1 MTTANLSVRTRLK
14 SLVLSLPHKEASFSR
29 RGFPSISSPSRE
41 HLETIIHAFID
52 GYNLAVVEPDMREL
66 ARRLNSSIAPEYLGF
81 AYEGTGLY
89 FAVMDLMIPGSARL
103 EAWTHS
109 AGEPHDYIA
118 MVGAGF
124 AISRIPLALHR
135 LESYQKRLDELTA
148 FCLADGYGF
157 HEGYFRWKSFLD
169 GRKPAPAFLNPQN
182 RQLYDSG
189 VARAMWWVYGAD
201 PVAIAAAIS
210 RFDEDRRPEMWA
222 GIGVALSYAS
232 AGPSVP
238 NPSSKLLELSG
249 PYRYDL
255 LSGIPF
261 AAHMRWKGKNPAP
274 WTERACSELLNMS
287 VTETS
292 DLVLSALKSFLD
304 SWQGPA
310 ENRWTQGYLA
320 VRENTKQLLIEKLPV
335 LSRSSAAS

>member
-1 MTTANLSVRTRLK
+1 MSTDHLSVLTRLK

-29 RGFPSISSPSRE
+29 RGFPGMASPSRE
-41 HLETIIHAFID
+41 HLENILHAFID
-52 GYNLAVVEPDMREL
+52 GYNLAVVEPDTKEL
-66 ARRLNSSIAPEYLGF
+66 ARRLNSSIAPEFVGF

-89 FAVMDLMIPGSARL
+89 FALMDLLIPGSARL
-103 EAWTHS
+103 EAFTHS
-109 AGEPHDYIA
+109 AGQPHDYIA

-157 HEGYFRWKSFLD
+157 HEGFFRWKSFVN
-169 GRKPAPAFLNPQN
+169 GRKPAPASLNPQN
-182 RQLYDSG
+182 RRLFDSG

-210 RFDEDRRPEMWA
+210 RFDQDRRPEMWA
-222 GIGVALSYAS
+222 GLGVALSYAS
-232 AGPSVP
+232 AGPNNP
-238 NPSSKLLELSG
+238 NPSEKLLELSG
-249 PYRYDL
+249 PCRYDL

-287 VTETS
+287 VAETS
-292 DLVLSALKSFLD
+292 DLVISALQDFLD
-304 SWQGPA
+304 SWQGPPA
-310 ENRWTQGYLA
+310 DKWTGGYLA
-320 VRENTKQLLIEKLPV
+320 VRENIKQRLMEKLAV
-335 LSRSSAAS
+335 RSRSSAAS

>member
-1 MTTANLSVRTRLK
+1 MGGSKLSVPTRLK

-29 RGFPSISSPSRE
+29 RGFPGIASPSRE

-52 GYNLAVVEPDMREL
+52 GYNLAVVESDTREL
-66 ARRLNSSIAPEYLGF
+66 VRRLDASIAPEYRGF

-89 FAVMDLMIPGSARL
+89 FAVMDLLIPGSKRL
-103 EAWTHS
+103 EAYTHS

-135 LESYQKRLDELTA
+135 LESYQKRLDPLTA

-157 HEGYFRWKSFLD
+157 HEGFFRWKSFVD
-169 GRKPAPAFLNPQN
+169 GRKPAPASLNLQN
-182 RQLYDSG
+182 RRLYDSG
-189 VARAMWWVYGAD
+189 VARAMWWVYGAE
-201 PVAIAAAIS
+201 PTGIAAAIS
-210 RFDEDRRPEMWA
+210 RFDEERRPEMWA
-222 GIGVALSYAS
+222 GVGLALSYAS
-232 AGPSVP
+232 AGPANP

-249 PYRYDL
+249 PCRYDF

-261 AAHMRWKGKNPAP
+261 SAHMRWKGKNPAP

-287 VTETS
+287 VTDAS
-292 DLVLSALKSFLD
+292 DLVMSALKTFLD
-304 SWQGPA
+304 SWQGTEEDKWA
-310 ENRWTQGYLA
+310 GGYLA
-320 VRENTKQLLIEKLPV
+320 VREIIKQRLMEKL
-335 LSRSSAAS
+335 SARSYSSAAS

>member
-1 MTTANLSVRTRLK
+1 MATTNLSLLTRLK

-29 RGFPSISSPSRE
+29 REFPGVNSPSRT
-41 HLETIIHAFID
+41 HLETILHAFVD
-52 GYNLAVVEPDMREL
+52 GYNMSVVESDPKAL
-66 ARRLNSSIAPEYLGF
+66 VRRLNSSIPPEFVGF

-89 FAVMDLMIPGSARL
+89 CALMDLLIPGSARL
-103 EAWTHS
+103 EEC
-109 AGEPHDYIA
+109 EPHDYIA

-124 AISRIPLALHR
+124 AISRVPLALHR
-135 LESYQKRLDELTA
+135 LESYQKRLDELTC

-157 HEGYFRWKSFLD
+157 HEGFFKWKSFVD
-169 GRKPAPAFLNPQN
+169 GRKPAPALLNPQN

-210 RFDEDRRPEMWA
+210 RFDEHRRPEMWA
-222 GIGVALSYAS
+222 GLGVALSYAS
-232 AGPSVP
+232 AGPGNP
-238 NPSSKLLELSG
+238 NPSEKLLELSG
-249 PYRYDL
+249 PYRYHL

-274 WTERACSELLNMS
+274 WTERACSELLHMS
-287 VTETS
+287 VEETS
-292 DLVLSALKSFLD
+292 DLVLNALKSFMS

-310 ENRWTQGYLA
+310 EDKWAHGYLA
-320 VRENTKQLLIEKLPV
+320 VREYLTRTLEER
-335 LSRSSAAS
+335 LSVRSVSTAAS

>member
-1 MTTANLSVRTRLK
+1 MNTDHLSVLTRLK

-29 RGFPSISSPSRE
+29 RGFPGMGSPSRE
-41 HLETIIHAFID
+41 HLETILHAFID
-52 GYNLAVVEPDMREL
+52 GYNLAVVESDTSEL
-66 ARRLNSSIAPEYLGF
+66 ARRLNSSIAPEFVGF

-89 FAVMDLMIPGSARL
+89 FALMDLLIPGSARL
-103 EAWTHS
+103 EAFTHS
-109 AGEPHDYIA
+109 DGTPHDYIA

-124 AISRIPLALHR
+124 AISRMPLALHR

-157 HEGYFRWKSFLD
+157 HEGFFQWKSFVD
-169 GRKPAPAFLNPQN
+169 GRKPAPASLNLQN
-182 RQLYDSG
+182 RRLYDSG

-201 PVAIAAAIS
+201 PVSIATAIS
-210 RFDEDRRPEMWA
+210 RFDEERRPEMWA

-232 AGPSVP
+232 AGPANP

-287 VTETS
+287 VAEAS
-292 DLVLSALKSFLD
+292 DLVLGALNAFMD

-310 ENRWTQGYLA
+310 EEKRNGGYLA
-320 VRENTKQLLIEKLPV
+320 VRENLKQRLTEKLSV
-335 LSRSSAAS
+335 RSHSTAAS